1 MRLSE
6 LPEIDETLR
15 PYQVTGKKE
24 IYRAWDTCRTVLFQ
38 MPTGTG
44 KTRLFSS
51 IIKDIRR
58 LWQEDKVVRRV
69 LVLAHRTELIQQIDE
84 TLSFKYGISHGII
97 KSGVEETWNRTV
109 QVASVQTIIRRLDK
123 WTAKDFAY
131 IIIDEAHH
139 AVSSTY
145 MKICKQFPEA
155 KILGVT
161 ATPCRLSGDA
171 LRKLFGVLVVSQPIN
186 KFIEQHYL
194 SAYSYYSIKPESH
207 VQRDLDSI
215 SHFNI
220 EGDYAEA
227 DMMRVIDNNKVRAN
241 IVEAYQ
247 KHAQGKKGIIYT
259 INQEHNK
266 HICEAF
272 EKIGVKIKA
281 IDSKTPAE
289 ERKNTVAQFRSGKI
303 DIICNVNI
311 FSEGFDCPDIEF
323 IQLARPTCSLAMY
336 LQQVGRGLRPHPKG
350 IPATILDNVGSY
362 NKFGLPS
369 ANRQWRRHFEGQGQ
383 RVTKSSIAT
392 GLGSR
397 EKRKID
403 EGDEEMVLI
412 FSGTSP
418 VVEQSNDY
426 EILNSIRDTKEWFP
440 FGSTVLLDPYSG
452 MINVRK
458 ITKAGCLY
466 YEYED
471 MQEWLDMV
479 EEEIESARNDIDN
492 ENKQDEIDWVDEK
505 IHRIYRFSHDGK
517 FGLCQF
523 NESPKQIDESIV
535 QCEAGKK
542 RVEDI
547 ITLLLPPVYDE
558 IGIPDGQGRAI
569 CVKDDKHGV
578 LSSESYLP
586 IVSFQYDALEF
597 QPNGL
602 YLALKNNRV
611 GLIKGDEPVIP
622 FEYEEIVDLSADID
636 KQYYFLSEVDH
647 YRLVL
652 YKGDH
657 QATQQPKL
665 PIRKRL
671 FGALYLGQSSLNH
684 GLICNSE
691 GKILYPLYF
700 DRIGVTLADNGVAF
714 ILGIRNIAFKLNQ
727 DLSELSEAIPCEESH
742 DGFFDQFHLQRL
754 FVANG
759 RNINELAKNEDKKGV
774 SLSEAQETEGEKE
787 EQVSIKGNLTANIAE
802 SHEPEDALLAT
813 VDEEIHPESPLPPKA
828 TLPPGVFENEDG
840 KQGYAIEGQIIV
852 DAVYELIKPYG
863 KDRLI
868 VRKDGKDGV
877 LTIDGKNV
885 SELVPCVFYGLS
897 PAKKHKY
904 SVKMGGGYTEA
915 HNEDFLKTVLFQTGQ
930 HFVVRTKDNRIGILF
945 HSRQI
950 GVYDDVTHVGKD
962 IFIARN
968 EENKYGLLRA
978 GTVRA
983 DIIKPF
989 EYVKIELSE
998 DKRNV
1003 LLSKTGRP
1011 RFIPLQNLFNQ

>member
-6 LPEIDETLR
+6 LQEIDETLR

-69 LVLAHRTELIQQIDE
+69 LVLAHRKELIDQIDE

-109 QVASVQTIIRRLDK
+109 QVASVQTIVRRLDK

-161 ATPCRLSGDA
+161 ATPCRLTGDA

-194 SAYSYYSIKPESH
+194 SAYSYYSIKPESR

-215 SHFNI
+215 NHFNI

-247 KHAQGKKGIIYT
+247 KYAQGKKGIIYT

-289 ERKNTVAQFRSGKI
+289 ERKSTVSQFRSGKI

-383 RVTKSSIAT
+383 RVTQSSVST
-392 GLGSR
+392 GLGT
-397 EKRKID
+397 KTHRKIS
-403 EGDEEMVLI
+403 EGDEDMMLI
-412 FSGTSP
+412 FSGTAP
-418 VVEQSNDY
+418 VVEQANDF
-426 EILNSIRDTKEWFP
+426 EILNSIRDTKDWFP
-440 FGSTVLLDPYSG
+440 FGSTVMLDPYCG
-452 MINVRK
+452 MFNVRK
-458 ITKAGCLY
+458 FTKAGCWY
-466 YEYED
+466 AEYED
-471 MQEWLDMV
+471 QQEWLDTV
-479 EEEIESARNDIDN
+479 EEEIESCRDDLEN

-505 IHRIYRFSHDGK
+505 IHRIYKFSHEGK
-517 FGLCQF
+517 YGLCQF
-523 NESPKQIDESIV
+523 NESPKQLDKDID
-535 QCEAGKK
+535 QCKEGKK
-542 RVEDI
+542 KVEDV
-547 ITLLLPPVYDE
+547 ITMLLPPIYDE
-558 IGIPDGQGRAI
+558 IGVPDDQGRAI
-569 CVKDDKHGV
+569 CVKDGKFGV

-602 YLALKNNRV
+602 YLAMKNDKI

-622 FEYEEIVDLSADID
+622 FEYEEIADLAADID
-636 KQYYFLSEVDH
+636 KQYYLLSEGDH

-652 YKGDH
+652 YKGAH

-665 PIRKRL
+665 PIKQRL
-671 FGALYLGQSSLNH
+671 FGALYLGLSTLNH
-684 GLICNSE
+684 GFICNSD
-691 GKILYPLYF
+691 GQIIYPLYF
-700 DRIGVTLADNGVAF
+700 ERIGVTLADKGVAF
-714 ILGIRNIAFKLNQ
+714 ILGIRKIAFKVSQ
-727 DLSELSEAIPCEESH
+727 DLSENSEAIPCEQSH
-742 DGFFDQFHLQRL
+742 DGFIDQFNLQKL
-754 FVANG
+754 YVVNG
-759 RNINELAKNEDKKGV
+759 KNINERAKKKGKPQV
-774 SLSEAQETEGEKE
+774 VQDETDGNEEEKNAAVEQEPTTIAAKEAQ
-787 EQVSIKGNLTANIAE
+787 V
-802 SHEPEDALLAT
+802 EPED
-813 VDEEIHPESPLPPKA
+813 VVSEPLPEAVPDIPTTPSKPA
-828 TLPPGVFENEDG
+828 LPFGVIENEGG
-840 KQGYAIEGQIIV
+840 KQGFTVNGKVIV
-852 DAVYELIKPYG
+852 EPVYELVTPYG
-863 KDRLI
+863 KERLI

-877 LTIDGKNV
+877 LAINGETA
-885 SELVPCVFYGLS
+885 SELVPCIFKGLS
-897 PAKKHKY
+897 ATKKHKY
-904 SVKMGGGYTEA
+904 SVKMGGGYSEA
-915 HNEDFLKTVLFQTGQ
+915 HNEEFLKSVIQQTDQ
-930 HFVVRTKDNRIGILF
+930 HLLVRTKDGHIAIVF
-945 HSRQI
+945 HSKQI
-950 GVYDDVTHVGKD
+950 GVYDDVTYVGKD

-968 EENKYGLLRA
+968 EDNKYGLLRA
-978 GTVRA
+978 GTIRA
-983 DIIKPF
+983 DIIRPF

-1003 LLSKTGRP
+1003 LLYKNGRP
-1011 RFIPLQNLFNQ
+1011 RFIPLQKLFNQ